1 MRTCSDTKEAPG
13 NSGIFE
19 TARVQGPWGDGE
31 EANALMDFQYIT
43 QFIPQLAVKLPV
55 TIAMVAVCYVL
66 GFLLAFIIFLGR
78 ISHHAALRA
87 VLETYVSFVRCVPI
101 VLLLFLVYY
110 GMPQLIVQTTGIDI
124 GSWSKFVFAGITLV
138 LFNGGWISE
147 IFRSAYDA
155 LPKEQSQLALSL
167 GYSRFQNW
175 TRVIIPQMIG
185 TAIPDLGSAAIDL
198 LKDSSLLFTIGIVDT
213 MGLASILVS
222 NNFGIHQ
229 ADIYLA
235 VALVYWVATLLIE
248 ACVWLVKR
256 ASRYYRLI
264 AFQNEGIV
272 A

>member
-1 MRTCSDTKEAPG
+1 
-13 NSGIFE
+13 
-19 TARVQGPWGDGE
+19 
-31 EANALMDFQYIT
+31 
-43 QFIPQLAVKLPV
+43 
-55 TIAMVAVCYVL
+55 
-66 GFLLAFIIFLGR
+66 
-78 ISHHAALRA
+78 
-87 VLETYVSFVRCVPI
+87 
-101 VLLLFLVYY
+101 
-110 GMPQLIVQTTGIDI
+110 
-124 GSWSKFVFAGITLV
+124 
-138 LFNGGWISE
+138 
-147 IFRSAYDA
+147 
-155 LPKEQSQLALSL
+155 
-167 GYSRFQNW
+167 
-175 TRVIIPQMIG
+175 MIG